1 MASKARLNT
10 VLIDRFI
17 LPLAMAVVRKV
28 SIRRLPMA
36 MAEGSTATGGGGEEE
51 ESTAAANAPLLL
63 LLEDEATTAA
73 RVDNSDDDRL
83 LLLLLLRNFS
93 NWPRRCNRGDGVH
106 NNVDRQPSSSLVGL
120 FILNPRA
127 FANDDDD
134 GITRPNARPG
144 RRLHIRS
151 NTPTMRQLLRLSA
164 IISHLLFM
172 SLAGRGDP
180 KSNHKEA
187 KMRLLTHNVMRNN
200 AAAASKST
208 SPPRITAAT
217 KIRVDEPPTSS
228 RNDEDED
235 ENDDAVVEFAK
246 RILPILDWDE
256 LVRAAGALGL
266 HSLPPLVTP
275 ELAADDGFLRALY
288 HVVMNVHLVDGMLT
302 CSITGREFPVSD
314 GIVNMM
320 LEEEEV

>member
-17 LPLAMAVVRKV
+17 LPLAMAVARKV

-73 RVDNSDDDRL
+73 RVDSSDDDRLL

-93 NWPRRCNRGDGVH
+93 NWPRRCNRGGGVH

-134 GITRPNARPG
+134 GITRPNARPD

-164 IISHLLFM
+164 IIFS
-172 SLAGRGDP
+172 
-180 KSNHKEA
+180 
-187 KMRLLTHNVMRNN
+187 
-200 AAAASKST
+200 
-208 SPPRITAAT
+208 
-217 KIRVDEPPTSS
+217 
-228 RNDEDED
+228 
-235 ENDDAVVEFAK
+235 
-246 RILPILDWDE
+246 
-256 LVRAAGALGL
+256 
-266 HSLPPLVTP
+266 
-275 ELAADDGFLRALY
+275 
-288 HVVMNVHLVDGMLT
+288 
-302 CSITGREFPVSD
+302 
-314 GIVNMM
+314 
-320 LEEEEV
+320 